1 MMRAITRAF
10 HKVEFVPSMQT
21 SITGQIIRWNAHHES
36 IAAKITRPLLH
47 VVQPDDEWSRMRR
60 ASIAEDSWLV
70 GEKSEASE
78 YWDWWD

>member
-21 SITGQIIRWNAHHES
+21 SITGQIVRWNAHQSS
-36 IAAKITRPLLH
+36 IAAKITTPLLH
-47 VVQPDDEWSRMRR
+47 IVQPDEWSRIRR

-70 GEKSEASE
+70 GETVPESD
-78 YWDWWD
+78 YWDWWE